1 MVFVDSTNKKLEFW
15 TTGSAFIKTY
25 QLVLPPER
33 QTNTWKHWK
42 RLFLLPLPNASSFA
56 LHLLQLSKKRHLH
69 RGLIRE
75 PCWVQGWFARC
86 SAEMEMVVVHLFGPP
101 KWQIHGKMEWSF
113 LSPKHMGIITSKNEG
128 CQGSPWVW
136 CFTNQALRSFTN
148 PYRLCR
154 CVEGPRQ
161 RGGTAWRAGKLQF
174 LVGVLVNDL
183 GGFLWNYCWWF
194 RNPANQ
200 LRLVV
205 CHTIYKVFSTILDGC
220 LGFLPSMVF

>member
-1 MVFVDSTNKKLEFW
+1 MVFVNSTNKKLEFW

-56 LHLLQLSKKRHLH
+56 LHLLQLSKKRQKH

-86 SAEMEMVVVHLFGPP
+86 SAEMEMVVVHLFGPQ

-128 CQGSPWVW
+128 CQGSHGFDVSLTKLSDLSPILIGCADASV
-136 CFTNQALRSFTN
+136 QDPAGREVGR
-148 PYRLCR
+148 P
-154 CVEGPRQ
+154 EG
-161 RGGTAWRAGKLQF
+161 
-174 LVGVLVNDL
+174 L
-183 GGFLWNYCWWF
+183 GNCYFWSAFWWMIWEGFFETTVDGSEIRRTSWGWWF
-194 RNPANQ
+194 ITPFTR
-200 LRLVV
+200 
-205 CHTIYKVFSTILDGC
+205 
-220 LGFLPSMVF
+220 FLAPS